1 LTFPYSSAAPIL
13 DQVGGQHNQDSFP
26 GAKTRAIRPSVRGA
40 PADEGGVAMLN
51 TLFSKLMTTRVA
63 VMLGLGGLALAG
75 VASGQ
80 ANRPDAT
87 LDELVIEVQALRAEM
102 NQAAAASI
110 RAQLLVGRLQ
120 MEDQRISGVIRELES
135 VQADLAAS
143 AQTRAD
149 AAARLKALEENA
161 LGATNDVREDAE
173 KQLAAGKAAA
183 QQVDRRL
190 QSLKRRESVLAK
202 ELQEDQTRWQDINA
216 RLENFEHSIQPAR

>member
-1 LTFPYSSAAPIL
+1 
-13 DQVGGQHNQDSFP
+13 
-26 GAKTRAIRPSVRGA
+26 
-40 PADEGGVAMLN
+40 MLN
-51 TLFSKLMTTRVA
+51 TLFSKLMTTRLA
-63 VMLGLGGLALAG
+63 VMLGLGALALAG

-87 LDELVIEVQALRAEM
+87 LDELVVEVQALRAEM